1 MRDRPW
7 NIVYQCVHVRKEE
20 GRGGSREKEK
30 GTESKHGGSVE
41 ERERKLW
48 IEIERREREG
58 EWMVVERGRSG
69 GKAEFAKK
77 GDGERGWRKDGKS
90 EVGRATRRLE
100 GGERERERVEERPVS
115 SSRQWRRVSPSLGGE
130 IRKNGGGSGK

>member
-1 MRDRPW
+1 MCAR
-7 NIVYQCVHVRKEE
+7 EE
-20 GRGGSREKEK
+20 GR
-30 GTESKHGGSVE
+30 E
-41 ERERKLW
+41 EGRVERKGKRDG
-48 IEIERREREG
+48 EQARRGCGGARKEAVDRDRTEREREG
-58 EWMVVERGRSG
+58 EWMVVERDRSG

>member
-1 MRDRPW
+1 M
-7 NIVYQCVHVRKEE
+7 YQCVHVRKEE

-30 GTESKHGGSVE
+30 GTESKHGGGVE

-48 IEIERREREG
+48 IEIERREREREG

-115 SSRQWRRVSPSLGGE
+115 SSRQ
-130 IRKNGGGSGK
+130 

>member
-1 MRDRPW
+1 M
-7 NIVYQCVHVRKEE
+7 YQCVHVRKEE
-20 GRGGSREKEK
+20 ERGGSREKEK
-30 GTESKHGGSVE
+30 GTESKHGGGVE

-100 GGERERERVEERPVS
+100 GGEREREGRGEACFQFPPVA
-115 SSRQWRRVSPSLGGE
+115 PSKPEPGWGDSQE
-130 IRKNGGGSGK
+130 WWW

>member
-1 MRDRPW
+1 M
-7 NIVYQCVHVRKEE
+7 YQCVHVRKEE

-30 GTESKHGGSVE
+30 GTESKHGGGME

-48 IEIERREREG
+48 IEIERRERERGG

>member
-1 MRDRPW
+1 M
-7 NIVYQCVHVRKEE
+7 YQCVHVRKEE
-20 GRGGSREKEK
+20 ERGGSREKEK
-30 GTESKHGGSVE
+30 GTESKHGGGVE

>member
-1 MRDRPW
+1 MCAR
-7 NIVYQCVHVRKEE
+7 EE
-20 GRGGSREKEK
+20 GRGEGRVERK
-30 GTESKHGGSVE
+30 GKRDGEQARRGVE

>member
-1 MRDRPW
+1 M
-7 NIVYQCVHVRKEE
+7 YQCVHVRKEE
-20 GRGGSREKEK
+20 RRGGSREKEK
-30 GTESKHGGSVE
+30 GTESKHGGGVE

-48 IEIERREREG
+48 IEIERREREREG

>member
-1 MRDRPW
+1 MCAREEGKGEGRVERKGKRDGEQARRGYRGARKEAVDRDR
-7 NIVYQCVHVRKEE
+7 
-20 GRGGSREKEK
+20 
-30 GTESKHGGSVE
+30 TE
-41 ERERKLW
+41 
-48 IEIERREREG
+48 REREG

>member
-1 MRDRPW
+1 MCAR
-7 NIVYQCVHVRKEE
+7 EE
-20 GRGGSREKEK
+20 GRGEGRI
-30 GTESKHGGSVE
+30 
-41 ERERKLW
+41 ERKGKRDG
-48 IEIERREREG
+48 EQARRGCGGARKEAVDRDRTEREREG